1 MNLKVNEIA
10 LNRDKLKEVCFAAMD
25 LNGFIKLRE
34 EKESSVD
41 FSSRTLFSAFFIIK

>member
-25 LNGFIKLRE
+25 LNGLIKLRK
-34 EKESSVD
+34 EKEGSSIFPRGHHLVH
-41 FSSRTLFSAFFIIK
+41 FLL